1 MSEQLQQGSDAWLK
15 IRCGRL
21 TASRMDDA
29 TAKTK
34 TGYGASRKNYLA
46 ELLVER
52 LTGQP
57 APSYVNAAM
66 QHGIDNEQAAADAY
80 EFERNAD
87 LTTVGFVEHPRVPMS
102 GASPDRLVGDE
113 GLIEIKAPNTATHLD
128 ALLTGKIDGK
138 YIKQMQWQMACTGR
152 KWCDFVSYDPRVPLE
167 MQLFIG
173 RVDRDEKMIA
183 ELEAEATQF
192 LKELAAMEEA
202 LRAKFGLK
210 AAA

>member
-1 MSEQLQQGSDAWLK
+1 
-15 IRCGRL
+15 
-21 TASRMDDA
+21 
-29 TAKTK
+29 
-34 TGYGASRKNYLA
+34 
-46 ELLVER
+46 
-52 LTGQP
+52 
-57 APSYVNAAM
+57 
-66 QHGIDNEQAAADAY
+66 
-80 EFERNAD
+80 
-87 LTTVGFVEHPRVPMS
+87 MS

-113 GLIEIKAPNTATHLD
+113 GLIEIQAPNTATDLA
-128 ALLTGKIDGK
+128 ALLTGKITTGK